1 MTLVEIVMPILAGVT
16 AAIMYRKGFNDGV
29 KHAKNRRDGD

>member
-1 MTLVEIVMPILAGVT
+1 MTLVEILMPIFAGIT

-29 KHAKNRRDGD
+29 KHAKNRRESD